1 MVEDSLSPH
10 SQQSLV
16 AHFKLTWS
24 RDSPGST
31 RLPPTSIASMA
42 DFRTHITTSTV
53 LGVAYGAAAW
63 TVFEVPGPHCLVAGT
78 LCGIGGMLPDL
89 DSDSGVPQREMLCF
103 VSVLIPMLM
112 LPRFMQLGWSPE
124 MMVFAAGLTYI
135 LIRFGIGNL
144 FRRFTKHRGMWHSI
158 PAAIIAGL
166 FTYLIG
172 LSPEFS
178 IRAFKAWAVVLGFLS
193 HLVLD
198 EIYSVDLNGRKIKVK
213 KSFGSALKW
222 TGKRW
227 TANLFTWGTLAGLMA
242 LTIGDHRLMQPF
254 NQESV
259 QYRLATWKWATS
271 PPTQLPNHSR

>member
-1 MVEDSLSPH
+1 
-10 SQQSLV
+10 
-16 AHFKLTWS
+16 
-24 RDSPGST
+24 
-31 RLPPTSIASMA
+31 MA
-42 DFRTHITTSTV
+42 DFRTHITTSTT
-53 LGVAYGAAAW
+53 LGIAYGVAAW
-63 TVFEVPGPHCLVAGT
+63 SVFEVPLPHCLVAGA

-124 MMVFAAGLTYI
+124 GMVFAAGLIYV

-144 FRRFTKHRGMWHSI
+144 FRQFTRHRGMWHSI
-158 PAAIIAGL
+158 PAAMIAGL
-166 FTYLIG
+166 STYLVG
-172 LSPEFS
+172 LSPETS
-178 IRAFKAWAVVLGFLS
+178 IRVFKAWAVVLGFLS
-193 HLVLD
+193 HLLLD

-227 TANLFTWGTLAGLMA
+227 TANLFTWGTLAALVA

-254 NQESV
+254 NRESV
-259 QYRLATWKWATS
+259 QYRLATWKWQSA
-271 PPTQLPNHSR
+271 PPARLPSHTR

>member
-1 MVEDSLSPH
+1 
-10 SQQSLV
+10 
-16 AHFKLTWS
+16 
-24 RDSPGST
+24 
-31 RLPPTSIASMA
+31 MA
-42 DFRTHITTSTV
+42 DFRTHIATSTA
-53 LGVAYGAAAW
+53 LGVAYGAGAW
-63 TVFEVPGPHCLVAGT
+63 AVFEVPGPHCLVAGT
-78 LCGIGGMLPDL
+78 LCSIGGMLPDL

-112 LPRFMQLGWSPE
+112 LPRCLQLGWSPE
-124 MMVFAAGLTYI
+124 MMVFLAGLCYVV
-135 LIRFGIGNL
+135 IRFGIGNL

-172 LSPEFS
+172 LSPEFG
-178 IRAFKAWAVVLGFLS
+178 IRTFKAWAVVLGFLS

-227 TANLFTWGTLAGLMA
+227 TANLFTWGTLTALVA

-259 QYRLATWKWATS
+259 NYRLATWNWTGT
-271 PPTQLPNHSR
+271 PPTQLPRQAR

>member
-1 MVEDSLSPH
+1 
-10 SQQSLV
+10 
-16 AHFKLTWS
+16 
-24 RDSPGST
+24 
-31 RLPPTSIASMA
+31 MA
-42 DFRTHITTSTV
+42 DFRTHITTSTA
-53 LGVAYGAAAW
+53 LGVAYGTAAW
-63 TVFEVPGPHCLVAGT
+63 SVFEVPGPHCLVAGA

-103 VSVLIPMLM
+103 VSVLVPMLM

-124 MMVFAAGLTYI
+124 MMVFAAGVAYVF
-135 LIRFGIGNL
+135 IRFGIGNL

-193 HLVLD
+193 HLILD

-227 TANLFTWGTLAGLMA
+227 SANLFTWGTLAALVA

-259 QYRLATWKWATS
+259 QYRLATWKWTGSS
-271 PPTQLPNHSR
+271 PSQLPSHQR